1 MKNIMKKKKT
11 AIIEDLKPGDLF
23 VAKMVT
29 VGAPSPDS
37 KSYFASI
44 EESWINLDDVVM
56 YLEYV
61 EPQEL
66 RNKVYGWNAY
76 PIAAFKFLFKDR
88 VVYFIHGTG
97 STPKPERPDFS
108 SYMLNKFFKRM

>member
-1 MKNIMKKKKT
+1 MTTTVLNKS
-11 AIIEDLKPGDLF
+11 DLQPGDLL

-29 VGAPSPDS
+29 VGASELDS
-37 KSYFASI
+37 ESYFANP
-44 EESWINLDDVVM
+44 EENWIKSGEVVM

-66 RNKVYGWNAY
+66 RKKAYGWNEE

-88 VVYFIHGTG
+88 VVYFIHGTPTG
-97 STPKPERPDFS
+97 TIPVPVRHKDFS